1 MVTSYICHCLHVSHN
16 HVIIAVI
23 TDEMI
28 YLVWFED
35 VSNTTVFVYNKATQ
49 EARGI
54 RLQYQNNI
62 VLVLLQDHRHHQQ
75 LDFLSQTTWTF
86 QKMLKVRG
94 YTIFA
99 CTNNTDL
106 NAFLPFCLCSM
117 IQQLFYVSRLDA
129 YC

>member
-16 HVIIAVI
+16 HIIIAVI

-54 RLQYQNNI
+54 RLQCQNNT

-99 CTNNTDL
+99 WL
-106 NAFLPFCLCSM
+106 
-117 IQQLFYVSRLDA
+117 YK
-129 YC
+129 